1 MMLLWFASLSL
12 LAQTP
17 APVKATVGAAEVAYL
32 YAPGKS
38 DAALVVL
45 PNQIDKPDVEWK
57 SWSEIAATRGWH
69 IVMPVSAAS
78 GDNGAK
84 MLDAIVSDV
93 RAKNKLTG
101 APFYLVGAGPLSP
114 MVMYVIC
121 RAPHIFSAGLAI
133 GGSAKP
139 AVDTDR
145 LFAANTS
152 LTPIAWALTPEERA
166 EQAPIYQ
173 KMVTRGFR
181 LEILESP
188 TILTAMNWLAK
199 HTYTEYPLKI
209 DCETGNPSLARCYWI
224 QPTDF
229 DPTLRNDAL
238 PSTRIAPEVT
248 ASLDFGGFGYS
259 ANKPGPGVVV
269 EFLPEN
275 YKGPLKLGDRLVAL
289 SGKTIQDPKH
299 YIEMMSEVREEKPV
313 AVTIERMEG
322 KEKDRIRLVTRYVL
336 RKREEV
342 ITTRIQAE
350 YLADAKEIVI
360 VTRTVAALRVTVP
373 EAWAPATINWNG
385 QQVATPH
392 NAGCYQLSLKEGG
405 ASKPCPQP

>member
-1 MMLLWFASLSL
+1 MLLLWFATLQL
-12 LAQTP
+12 MAQTP
-17 APVKATVGAAEVAYL
+17 APVKFPLGNTELSYL
-32 YAPGKS
+32 YAPGK
-38 DAALVVL
+38 AEGVLVVL

-57 SWSEIAATRGWH
+57 SWTEVAAVRGWH
-69 IVMPVSAAS
+69 VVMPVTAAA
-78 GDNGAK
+78 GDAGAK

-93 RAKNKLTG
+93 RAKNKLTN
-101 APFYLVGAGPLSP
+101 APFYLIGAGPLAP

-133 GGSAKP
+133 GGSARP

-145 LFAANTS
+145 LFAANTT
-152 LTPIAWALTPEERA
+152 LTPIGWALTPEERA
-166 EQAPIYQ
+166 ENAPVYQ
-173 KMVTRGFR
+173 RMVTRGFR

-188 TILTAMNWLAK
+188 TILQAINWLAK
-199 HTYTEYPLKI
+199 HLYTAHPLKI
-209 DCETGNPSLARCYWI
+209 DCETGNPSMARCYWI
-224 QPTDF
+224 QPTEF
-229 DPTLRNDAL
+229 DPALRNDAL
-238 PSTRIAPEVT
+238 PSTRVSPEST

-259 ANKPGPGVVV
+259 SSKPGPGVIV

-275 YKGPLKLGDRLVAL
+275 YKGPLKLNDRLVAL

-299 YIEMMSEVREEKPV
+299 YVEMMSEVKEEKPV
-313 AVTIERMEG
+313 AVTIERIEG
-322 KEKDRIRLVTRYVL
+322 KEKERVRLVTRYVL

-350 YLADAKEIVI
+350 YLMEPKEIVI
-360 VTRTVAALRVTVP
+360 VTRTVAALRVIVP

-405 ASKPCPQP
+405 ASKPCARQ

>member
-1 MMLLWFASLSL
+1 MLLLWFTGLSL

-17 APVKATVGAAEVAYL
+17 PPAKLTLGTAEVSYL
-32 YAPGKS
+32 YAPGK
-38 DAALVVL
+38 AEGALVVL
-45 PNQIDKPDVEWK
+45 PNQIEKPDTEWK
-57 SWSEIAATRGWH
+57 SWSEIAASRGWH
-69 IVMPVSAAS
+69 LVMPVTAAG
-78 GDNGAK
+78 GDGAAK
-84 MLDAIVSDV
+84 MLDAIVTEV
-93 RAKNKLTG
+93 RARHKLSN

-114 MVMYVIC
+114 MVMYVVC
-121 RAPHIFSAGLAI
+121 RAPHIFSAALAI
-133 GGSAKP
+133 SGSAKP

-152 LTPIAWALTPEERA
+152 LVPVGWALTAEERA
-166 EQAPIYQ
+166 EQGPVYQ
-173 KMVTRGFR
+173 KMQTRGFR

-188 TILTAMNWLAK
+188 TILQALNWLSK
-199 HTYTEYPLKI
+199 HPYTQHPLRV
-209 DCETGNPSLARCYWI
+209 DCETGNPSMARCYWI
-224 QPTDF
+224 QPTEF
-229 DPTLRNDAL
+229 DPALRNDAL
-238 PSTRIAPEVT
+238 PSTRVPPEVT

-259 ANKPGPGVVV
+259 ATKPGPGVVV

-275 YKGPLKLGDRLVAL
+275 YKGPLKVGDRLVAL
-289 SGKTIQDPKH
+289 SGKNIADPKH
-299 YIEMMSEVREEKPV
+299 YVEMMGEVREEKPV

-350 YLADAKEIVI
+350 YLMDAKEIVI

-392 NAGCYQLSLKEGG
+392 NAGCYVLSLKEGG
-405 ASKPCPQP
+405 ASKPCPQQ

>member
-1 MMLLWFASLSL
+1 MLLLWFASLSL

-17 APVKATVGAAEVAYL
+17 PPAKLTLGTAEVSYL
-32 YAPGKS
+32 YAPGK
-38 DAALVVL
+38 AEGVLVVL
-45 PNQIDKPDVEWK
+45 PNQIEKPDTEWK
-57 SWSEIAATRGWH
+57 SWSEIAASRGWH
-69 IVMPVSAAS
+69 LVMPVTAS
-78 GDNGAK
+78 GGDGAAK
-84 MLDAIVSDV
+84 ILDAIVTEV
-93 RAKNKLTG
+93 RAKHKLSN

-152 LTPIAWALTPEERA
+152 LVPVGWALTAEERA
-166 EQAPIYQ
+166 EQGPVYQ
-173 KMVTRGFR
+173 KMQTRGFR

-188 TILTAMNWLAK
+188 TILQALNWLSK
-199 HTYTEYPLKI
+199 HPYTQHPLKV
-209 DCETGNPSLARCYWI
+209 DCETGNPSMARCYWI
-224 QPTDF
+224 QPTEF
-229 DPTLRNDAL
+229 DPALRNDAL
-238 PSTRIAPEVT
+238 PSSRVSPEMT

-269 EFLPEN
+269 EFLPED

-289 SGKTIQDPKH
+289 SGKNIADPKH
-299 YIEMMSEVREEKPV
+299 YVEMMSEVKEEKPV

-350 YLADAKEIVI
+350 YLMDAKEIVI
-360 VTRTVAALRVTVP
+360 ITRTVAALRVTVP

-392 NAGCYQLSLKEGG
+392 NAGCYLLSLKEGG
-405 ASKPCPQP
+405 ASKPCPPR